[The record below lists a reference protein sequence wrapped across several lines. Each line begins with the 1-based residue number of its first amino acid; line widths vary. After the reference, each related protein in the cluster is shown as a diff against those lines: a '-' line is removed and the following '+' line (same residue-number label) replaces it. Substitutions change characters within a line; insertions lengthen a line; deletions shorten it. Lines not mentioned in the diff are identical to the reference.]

1 MGTQPAYLHGFGC
14 VQQRPEDG
22 PVSAGTNSFKYIRAG
37 YALWN
42 TLVEYH
48 IDKHWSAALNGND
61 LFDKSNYQTVAT
73 CDHDN
78 C

>member
-1 MGTQPAYLHGFGC
+1 M
-14 VQQRPEDG
+14 
-22 PVSAGTNSFKYIRAG
+22 SAGTNSFKYIRAG